1 MPKFVDMPHKF
12 SFDIEELLY
21 YRVSYGD
28 TWMEEKENGPLLP
41 TEHDERVWQAHQPMK
56 LLLHF
61 KNGTELEI
69 PDFEMSSFTCG
80 SSRLSDNLRKTP
92 RIPLKE
98 KLIHSEASTL
108 SKAKLPNSSR

>member
-1 MPKFVDMPHKF
+1 MPKFVDMPHRF

-28 TWMEEKENGPLLP
+28 TWMEEKERCPLLP
-41 TEHDERVWQAHQPMK
+41 TEYEEREWQAHQPMK

-69 PDFEMSSFTCG
+69 PDFERFLEMWFFPAIRQLEENT
-80 SSRLSDNLRKTP
+80 
-92 RIPLKE
+92 
-98 KLIHSEASTL
+98 AS
-108 SKAKLPNSSR
+108 P

>member
-1 MPKFVDMPHKF
+1 MPHGF

-28 TWMEEKENGPLLP
+28 TWMEEKEKCTLLP
-41 TEHDERVWQAHQPMK
+41 TEDEVRVWEAHQPMK

-69 PDFEMSSFTCG
+69 PDFEKKFLEMWFFRAIRQLEET
-80 SSRLSDNLRKTP
+80 TP
-92 RIPLKE
+92 VIPLKK